1 MSSQNIKTRAQKGT
15 LEGTRK
21 WIKQWKAESDR
32 VLGSAMLRDKSIY
45 IDFIR
50 IQELID
56 EYISLQKDT
65 RDHFDS
71 RSIND
76 YILKMSTLVE
86 KDDRHHENSYENT
99 TDSSSDDA

>member
-1 MSSQNIKTRAQKGT
+1 MSSQNTKIRAQTGN
-15 LEGTRK
+15 LEGTQK
-21 WIKQWKAESDR
+21 WIKQWKVESDR

-45 IDFIR
+45 VDFIR

-71 RSIND
+71 RSINEH
-76 YILKMSTLVE
+76 ILKMSTLAE

-99 TDSSSDDA
+99 TDSSGDDA